1 MIKIDQPLPMFY
13 AASGHLMMHMFAAF
27 YFVIVLGI
35 EDEWQLSYD
44 ELVDLWF
51 IGSLLVGLGSIPAG
65 WLSDKWSR
73 SGMIAVM
80 FIGLGLASILC
91 GLSGNKV
98 MLMMS
103 LSLLG
108 LFCSIY
114 HPAGISWVVNMS
126 KNTGEALGFNNIFG
140 GVGIGVGALTSGYL
154 VDNFGWQYAFIIP
167 GTVSI
172 IFGLSLCWHLYK
184 DKISLENIHSPK
196 FSENPEKGDFLK
208 IIIIMLIS
216 IACGGYVFQILQ
228 TSLPK
233 IIDIRLSNFLD
244 LGAAKIGMIVSSI
257 YVISGLMNYVGGI
270 LADRYSVKLI
280 YAFGILTQ
288 GLLLLFFAEMAS
300 MFLILLALI
309 IVAFNSSILPAENIL
324 LARFA
329 PSEYQSLV
337 YGVKFIL
344 SFSIGPLVV
353 LLVSNSYAATQEFF
367 SLYWSGGIIMTLL
380 FFMILSL
387 PLKKSETLPA

>member
-1 MIKIDQPLPMFY
+1 MLNTKFGLPTFY
-13 AASGHLMMHMFAAF
+13 AAAGHLFMHMFAAF

-35 EDEWQLSYD
+35 EDDWQLSYD

-51 IGSLLVGLGSIPAG
+51 IGSLLVGLGSIPCG
-65 WLSDKWSR
+65 WLSDRWSR

-80 FIGLGLASILC
+80 FIGLGLAAIFC
-91 GLSGNKV
+91 GLSDNKV
-98 MLMMS
+98 ILMLN

-114 HPAGISWVVNMS
+114 HPAGISWVINMS
-126 KNTGEALGFNNIFG
+126 ENTGRALGFNNIFG
-140 GVGIGVGALTSGYL
+140 GVGIGLGAMSSGYL
-154 VDNFGWQYAFIIP
+154 VDAYGWQFAFIVP
-167 GTVSI
+167 GLISVLL
-172 IFGLSLCWHLYK
+172 GLSLSWHIFNGN
-184 DKISLENIHSPK
+184 ISLLNVQSEK
-196 FSENPEKGDFLK
+196 FSENPQQGDYLK

-216 IACGGYVFQILQ
+216 IACGGFVFQVLQ

-233 IIDIRLSNFLD
+233 VIDIRLSSFLD
-244 LGAAKIGMIVSSI
+244 LGATKIGFIVSSI

-270 LADRYSVKLI
+270 LADRYSVKFI
-280 YAFGILTQ
+280 YAVGILIQ
-288 GLLLLFFAEMAS
+288 GILLLFFADMTS
-300 MFLILLALI
+300 TFLILLALV

-329 PSEYQSLV
+329 PAEYQSLM

-353 LLVSNSYAATQEFF
+353 FLVSRSYALTQEFYY
-367 SLYWSGGIIMTLL
+367 LYWVGGILMSVL

-387 PLKKSETLPA
+387 PLRKSATSVA

>member
-1 MIKIDQPLPMFY
+1 MLNTKSGLSTFY
-13 AASGHLMMHMFAAF
+13 AAAGHLIMHMFAAF

-35 EDEWQLSYD
+35 EDDWQLSYD

-51 IGSLLVGLGSIPAG
+51 IGSLLVGLGSIPSG
-65 WLSDKWSR
+65 WLSDRWSR

-80 FIGLGLASILC
+80 FLGLGLAAIFC
-91 GLSGNKV
+91 GMSGNKLIL
-98 MLMMS
+98 MLS
-103 LSLLG
+103 LSMLG

-126 KNTGEALGFNNIFG
+126 ENTGRALGFNNIFG
-140 GVGIGVGALTSGYL
+140 GVGIGLGAMSSGYL
-154 VDNFGWQYAFIIP
+154 VDAFGWQFAFIIP
-167 GTVSI
+167 GFISVLL
-172 IFGLSLCWHLYK
+172 GLSLSWHIYRG
-184 DKISLENIHSPK
+184 KISLLNVQSEK
-196 FSENPEKGDFLK
+196 FSENPQQGDYLK

-216 IACGGYVFQILQ
+216 IACGGFVFQVLQ

-233 IIDIRLSNFLD
+233 VIDIRLSSFLD
-244 LGAAKIGMIVSSI
+244 LGTTKIGFIVSSI

-270 LADRYSVKLI
+270 LADRYSVKFI
-280 YAFGILTQ
+280 YAVGILIQ
-288 GLLLLFFAEMAS
+288 GILLLFFADMTS
-300 MFLILLALI
+300 TFLILLALV

-329 PSEYQSLV
+329 PAEYQSLM

-353 LLVSNSYAATQEFF
+353 FLVSRSYALTQEFYY
-367 SLYWSGGIIMTLL
+367 LYWVGGVLMSVL

-387 PLKKSETLPA
+387 PLRKSAASVA

>member
-1 MIKIDQPLPMFY
+1 MLNTKFGLPTFY
-13 AASGHLMMHMFAAF
+13 AAAGHLFMHMFAAF

-35 EDEWQLSYD
+35 EDDWQLSYD

-51 IGSLLVGLGSIPAG
+51 IGSLLVGLGSIPCG
-65 WLSDKWSR
+65 WLSDRWSR

-80 FIGLGLASILC
+80 FIGLGLAAIFC
-91 GLSGNKV
+91 GLSDNKV
-98 MLMMS
+98 ILMLN

-114 HPAGISWVVNMS
+114 HPAGISWVINMS
-126 KNTGEALGFNNIFG
+126 ENTGRALGFNNIFG
-140 GVGIGVGALTSGYL
+140 GVGIGLGAMSSGYL
-154 VDNFGWQYAFIIP
+154 VDAYGWQFAFIVP
-167 GTVSI
+167 GLISVLL
-172 IFGLSLCWHLYK
+172 GLSLSWHIFNGN
-184 DKISLENIHSPK
+184 ISLLNVQSEK
-196 FSENPEKGDFLK
+196 FSENPQQGDYLK

-216 IACGGYVFQILQ
+216 IACGGFVFQVLQ

-233 IIDIRLSNFLD
+233 VIDIRLSSFLD
-244 LGAAKIGMIVSSI
+244 LGATKIGFIVSSI

-270 LADRYSVKLI
+270 LADRYSVKFI
-280 YAFGILTQ
+280 YAVGILIQ
-288 GLLLLFFAEMAS
+288 GILLLFFADMTSA
-300 MFLILLALI
+300 FLILLALV

-329 PSEYQSLV
+329 PAEYQSLM

-353 LLVSNSYAATQEFF
+353 FLVSRSYALTQEFYY
-367 SLYWSGGIIMTLL
+367 LYWVGGILMSVL

-387 PLKKSETLPA
+387 PLRKSATSVA

>member
-1 MIKIDQPLPMFY
+1 MLNTKSGLSTFY
-13 AASGHLMMHMFAAF
+13 AAAGHLIMHMFAAF

-35 EDEWQLSYD
+35 EDDWQLSYD

-51 IGSLLVGLGSIPAG
+51 IGSLLVGLGSIPSG
-65 WLSDKWSR
+65 WLSDRWSR

-80 FIGLGLASILC
+80 FLGLGLAAIFC
-91 GLSGNKV
+91 GMSGNKLIL
-98 MLMMS
+98 MLS
-103 LSLLG
+103 LSMLG

-126 KNTGEALGFNNIFG
+126 ENTGRALGFNNIFG
-140 GVGIGVGALTSGYL
+140 GVGIGLGAMSSGYL
-154 VDNFGWQYAFIIP
+154 VDAFGWQFAFIIP
-167 GTVSI
+167 GFISVLL
-172 IFGLSLCWHLYK
+172 GLSLSWHIYRG
-184 DKISLENIHSPK
+184 KISLLNVQSEK
-196 FSENPEKGDFLK
+196 FSENPQQGDYLK

-216 IACGGYVFQILQ
+216 IACGGFVFQVLQ

-233 IIDIRLSNFLD
+233 VIDIRLSSFLD
-244 LGAAKIGMIVSSI
+244 LGTTKIGFIVSSI
-257 YVISGLMNYVGGI
+257 YVISGIMNYVGGI
-270 LADRYSVKLI
+270 LADRYSVKFI
-280 YAFGILTQ
+280 YAVGILIQ
-288 GLLLLFFAEMAS
+288 GILLLFFADMTS
-300 MFLILLALI
+300 TFLILLALV

-329 PSEYQSLV
+329 PAEYQSLM

-353 LLVSNSYAATQEFF
+353 FLVSRSYALTQEFYY
-367 SLYWSGGIIMTLL
+367 LYWVGGILMSVL

-387 PLKKSETLPA
+387 PLRKSATSAA

>member
-1 MIKIDQPLPMFY
+1 MLNTKSGLSTFY
-13 AASGHLMMHMFAAF
+13 AAAGHLIMHMFAAF

-35 EDEWQLSYD
+35 EDDWQLSYD

-51 IGSLLVGLGSIPAG
+51 IGSLLVGLGSIPSG
-65 WLSDKWSR
+65 WLSDRWSR

-80 FIGLGLASILC
+80 FLGLGLAAIFC
-91 GLSGNKV
+91 GMSGNKLIL
-98 MLMMS
+98 MLS
-103 LSLLG
+103 LSMLG

-126 KNTGEALGFNNIFG
+126 ENTGRALGFNNIFG
-140 GVGIGVGALTSGYL
+140 GVGIGLGAMSSGYL
-154 VDNFGWQYAFIIP
+154 VDAFGWQFAFIIP
-167 GTVSI
+167 GFISVLL
-172 IFGLSLCWHLYK
+172 GLSLSWHIYRG
-184 DKISLENIHSPK
+184 KISLLNVQSEK
-196 FSENPEKGDFLK
+196 FSENPQQGDYLK

-216 IACGGYVFQILQ
+216 IACGGFVFQVLQ

-233 IIDIRLSNFLD
+233 VIDIRLSSFLD
-244 LGAAKIGMIVSSI
+244 LGTTKIGFIVSSI

-270 LADRYSVKLI
+270 LADRYSVKFI
-280 YAFGILTQ
+280 YAVGILIQ
-288 GLLLLFFAEMAS
+288 GILLLFFADMTS
-300 MFLILLALI
+300 TFLILLALV

-329 PSEYQSLV
+329 PAEYQSLM

-353 LLVSNSYAATQEFF
+353 FLISRSYALTQEFYY
-367 SLYWSGGIIMTLL
+367 LYWVGGILMSVL

-387 PLKKSETLPA
+387 PLRKSATSAA